1 MYSSDHALWA
11 ITKPT
16 KSACTD
22 KFWFIQFQVYAYA
35 IFRKGTVCPANKN
48 EICAFIC
55 LFVIIVYC
63 VIMSSINMLSS
74 FEIAANVFS
83 PDDFLL
89 FQSISKIEVIKW
101 VITFLIGVCTGLVSI
116 HISFSP
122 SLSVCLLVSLP
133 IFSTVQYRLTLTV
146 LSFEILRCV
155 NNVIVLSRVLK
166 WLKWRRQ
173 SNGIGIYFSNLIYS
187 SLTHGVYAYLIKFDL

>member
-1 MYSSDHALWA
+1 
-11 ITKPT
+11 
-16 KSACTD
+16 
-22 KFWFIQFQVYAYA
+22 
-35 IFRKGTVCPANKN
+35 
-48 EICAFIC
+48 
-55 LFVIIVYC
+55 
-63 VIMSSINMLSS
+63 MSSINMLSS

-166 WLKWRRQ
+166 WLK
-173 SNGIGIYFSNLIYS
+173 
-187 SLTHGVYAYLIKFDL
+187 